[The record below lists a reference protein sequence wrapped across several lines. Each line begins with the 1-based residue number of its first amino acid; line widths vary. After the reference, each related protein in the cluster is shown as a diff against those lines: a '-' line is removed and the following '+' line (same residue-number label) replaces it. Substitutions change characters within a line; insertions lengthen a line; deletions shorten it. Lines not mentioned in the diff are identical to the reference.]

1 MPAYQGPYYL
11 GVPTGT
17 FEAKPADDIP
27 FQPVTVYRIRR
38 EYELRSRYDRLRA
51 AGMLH
56 MEEIATRLDVTP
68 DTIKVWRRAGLLRC
82 HAYND
87 KGQHLYEPPGGDA
100 PVRKTWKGISAKKRL
115 RKVAA
120 DATEEVQYEA

>member
-1 MPAYQGPYYL
+1 MNAGYQSG
-11 GVPTGT
+11 TGS
-17 FEAKPADDIP
+17 A
-27 FQPVTVYRIRR
+27 FQPVTVYRIRC
-38 EYELRSRYDRLRA
+38 EYKLRSRYDRLRA
-51 AGMLH
+51 AGMLD
-56 MEEIATRLDVTP
+56 MQEIATRLDVTP
-68 DTIKVWRRAGLLRC
+68 DTIKVWRRAGLLPC

-115 RKVAA
+115 GKPTT